1 MPAAASV
8 ELGSDVLV
16 TVTAELATS
25 VIGVVAAKVAVGAT
39 LFTVTAAV
47 YSVKPS
53 SLSMIRPFTVK
64 RPLSAKAQLVEG
76 LGAAAAE
83 GGAGSEAVVA
93 LKGGWEAGGGGAPAG
108 GGGGGGGAGRARG
121 WGGWGR

>member
-1 MPAAASV
+1 MKSTDKLEPSLTGLL
-8 ELGSDVLV
+8 ESK
-16 TVTAELATS
+16 LALFP
-25 VIGVVAAKVAVGAT
+25 T

-76 LGAAAAE
+76 L
-83 GGAGSEAVVA
+83 VQI
-93 LKGGWEAGGGGAPAG
+93 
-108 GGGGGGGAGRARG
+108 GRAS
-121 WGGWGR
+121 GRVSEVFEEVYAYVMLSVVSFTRDDGMVEDRDANVLQ